1 MSGDAYRM
9 GILGLWAVDK
19 GELWMTTGRTVDLLW
34 PTVRDRW
41 VA

>member
-9 GILGLWAVDK
+9 GILALESVDD

-34 PTVRDRW
+34 PAARYRW